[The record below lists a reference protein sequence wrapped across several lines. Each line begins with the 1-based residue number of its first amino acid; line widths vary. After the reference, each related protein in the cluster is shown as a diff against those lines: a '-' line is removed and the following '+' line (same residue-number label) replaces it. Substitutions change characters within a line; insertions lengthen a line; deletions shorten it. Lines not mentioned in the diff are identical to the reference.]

1 MNKFLSL
8 LKKELRE
15 MLTAQTIGLLLFML
29 IMMYSMGGMMT
40 KSSEEA
46 QEQSGRITI
55 CDLDKTD
62 FSESVIEFLKHPT
75 ADMTNDVNVFEPESD
90 DYAAELKRLGV
101 KSFVVLSQGF
111 SDKITS
117 GEQAEIIYV
126 SRMTSLATMSNMNVG
141 SETAVQL
148 ISAAVKSALYT
159 QKVSEGALT
168 EAEAVLIEAPVG
180 VTEHTIVNDK
190 SENVSQLI
198 LYSSLYSRSLFMPL
212 VVYIMVLLG
221 SQTMINAVSAEKID
235 KTLETLLSAPVSRL
249 HIICAK
255 MLAAAVIAIL
265 NASVYMIG
273 MNNLTINITG
283 ELPDDIG
290 ENLKNLGL
298 VFDLKTY
305 LLIGVQMMLTML
317 IALSLAMILGAF
329 AKDIK
334 SSQTL
339 LLPLMF
345 ITIIPFMA
353 SMFTDI
359 SGLPGMFKY
368 LLYAIPFTHTFT
380 ATDCVLFGK
389 TNEYIFGLIY
399 QIIFLI
405 ICLAITVKIFTSDS
419 IFTMTEHSV
428 GLFKKKAAPAED

>member
-15 MLTAQTIGLLLFML
+15 MLTAQTIGMLIFML
-29 IMMYSMGGMMT
+29 IMMYSMGGLMT
-40 KSSEEA
+40 RSSEEA

-55 CDLDKTD
+55 CDLDKTE
-62 FSESVIEFLKHPT
+62 FSESVVEFLKQPT
-75 ADMTNDVNVFEPESD
+75 ADMTNDVTVFELESD
-90 DYAAELKRLGV
+90 DYAAELNKLGV
-101 KSFVVLSQGF
+101 KSFVVLNKGF
-111 SDKITS
+111 TDKIMS

-148 ISAAVKSALYT
+148 ISAAVKTALYT
-159 QKVSEGALT
+159 QKVNEGALT
-168 EAEAVLIEAPVG
+168 EKDALLLEAPVG

-190 SENVSQLI
+190 SEGVSQLL

-255 MLAAAVIAIL
+255 MLAAAVIALL
-265 NASVYMIG
+265 NAAVYMFG
-273 MNNLTINITG
+273 MNNLTIDLTG
-283 ELPDDIG
+283 DLPDDMG
-290 ENLKNLGL
+290 EKLRNLGL

-305 LLIGVQMMLTML
+305 MLIGAQMLLTML

-345 ITIIPFMA
+345 VTIIPFMA

-359 SGLPGMFKY
+359 SGLPGTFKY
-368 LLYAIPFTHTFT
+368 LLYAIPFTHTFN

-389 TNEYIFGLIY
+389 TNEYVFGLIY
-399 QIIFLI
+399 QIVFLI
-405 ICLAITVKIFTSDS
+405 VCLAITVKIFTSDT
-419 IFTMTEHSV
+419 IFTMTEHGA
-428 GLFKKKAAPAED
+428 GLFKKKKAQTED